1 MLCLIKPRLPLGFSG
16 SPPSFYRLVGNH
28 AGVSAHLILGQR
40 NNYFVG
46 ALIY

>member
-1 MLCLIKPRLPLGFSG
+1 MLCLIKPRFPLGFSG

-28 AGVSAHLILGQR
+28 VGVSAHLILGQR
-40 NNYFVG
+40 NNYFVC